1 MIQKLLY
8 SLFIILLI
16 SCSEEAPKKP
26 VASKPTLK
34 KKESPKKEVPQY
46 DLITNKNV
54 VERLT
59 QYGKENPETIAD
71 IYTTTG
77 RIRVQLYKD
86 TPLHRANFVL
96 LAKKGYYNGCLFSRV
111 AENFMA
117 QFGGSYDEKQREIQK
132 TIGVY
137 TIPAEMHPSR
147 FHKQGAIAAARSY
160 TNNPEKRSAM
170 DELYFVEGNRFSD
183 ITLDK
188 YEIENNYKY
197 SKAQRQYYL
206 KYPGA
211 AHIDGEHTVFG
222 EIIEGYSVVPK
233 LTHVVTDT
241 QDWPNV
247 DIYIDSVVLIR

>member
-1 MIQKLLY
+1 MLQKLFY
-8 SLFIILLI
+8 SLILIFLI
-16 SCSEEAPKKP
+16 GCTENTPQKTT
-26 VASKPTLK
+26 TLQKVPK
-34 KKESPKKEVPQY
+34 KKETPKKVIPQY
-46 DLITNKNV
+46 DLITNENV

-59 QYGKENPETIAD
+59 KYGKENPETIAD
-71 IYTTTG
+71 IYTSKG
-77 RIRVQLYKD
+77 KIRIRLYED

-96 LAKKGYYNGCLFSRV
+96 LTKKGYYNGCLFSRV
-111 AENFMA
+111 AKNFMA
-117 QFGGSYDEKQREIQK
+117 QFGGSYDEKQKEIQK

-137 TIPAEMHPSR
+137 TIPAEIKPNR
-147 FHKQGAIAAARSY
+147 FHKKGAIAAARSY

-188 YEIENNYKY
+188 YEKENNYKY

-206 KYPGA
+206 NNPGA

-222 EIIEGYSVVPK
+222 EIIEGYSVVPQ

-241 QDWPNV
+241 QDWPNI
-247 DIYIDSVVLIR
+247 DMFIDSVKLIR